1 MRKLRKTKTLKQIER
16 LYQEQSLDVLT
27 IYERSKALLEIYRN
41 VVWSLK
47 NTADSMIYET
57 QETYGKDLDEA
68 LIYLSTFAPE
78 FKRQDFESG
87 VSHLFESKWLI
98 EIIDKSLVKI
108 KDYPEFG
115 EIYSAILMRCYL
127 GKTKTKDAACM
138 QMLNL
143 ERSCYYQ
150 RKREAI
156 TLLGVSLWGFELP
169 RIIQELHEENLKAI
183 YYEEIKSTIPIYT
196 TEDLARMVEKK
207 IKPK

>member
-1 MRKLRKTKTLKQIER
+1 MRKTKTLKQIER

-27 IYERSKALLEIYRN
+27 IYERSKALLEVYRN

-47 NTADSMIYET
+47 NTADFMIYET

-98 EIIDKSLVKI
+98 ELIDKTLIKI

-115 EIYSAILMRCYL
+115 EIYSIILMQCYL
-127 GKTKTKDAACM
+127 GKTITKDSACM

-169 RIIQELHEENLKAI
+169 KIIRELHEENFKVI
-183 YYEEIKSTIPIYT
+183 YFEEAKSTIPIYT
-196 TEDLARMVEKK
+196 TEDLVRITEEK
-207 IKPK
+207 IKAK

>member
-1 MRKLRKTKTLKQIER
+1 MSKLRKTKTLKQIEQ

-47 NTADSMIYET
+47 NTADFMIYET

-98 EIIDKSLVKI
+98 ELIDKTLIKI

-115 EIYSAILMRCYL
+115 EIYSIILMQCYL
-127 GKTKTKDAACM
+127 GKTKVKDSACM

-169 RIIQELHEENLKAI
+169 KIIRELHEENFKVI
-183 YYEEIKSTIPIYT
+183 YFEEAKSTIPIYT
-196 TEDLARMVEKK
+196 TEDLARITEEK
-207 IKPK
+207 IKVK

>member
-1 MRKLRKTKTLKQIER
+1 VSKLRKTKTLKQIEQ

-47 NTADSMIYET
+47 NTAEFMIYET

-98 EIIDKSLVKI
+98 ELIDKSLIKI

-115 EIYSAILMRCYL
+115 EIYSVILMQCYL
-127 GKTKTKDAACM
+127 GKTKIKDAACM
-138 QMLNL
+138 QTLNL

-169 RIIQELHEENLKAI
+169 KIIRELHDENLKVI
-183 YYEEIKSTIPIYT
+183 YLEEPKSTIPIYT
-196 TEDLARMVEKK
+196 TEDLTRIMEEK
-207 IKPK
+207 IKSK

>member
-1 MRKLRKTKTLKQIER
+1 MSKLRKTKTLKQIEQ

-47 NTADSMIYET
+47 NTADFMIYET

-98 EIIDKSLVKI
+98 ELIDKTLIKI

-115 EIYSAILMRCYL
+115 EIYSIILMQCYL
-127 GKTKTKDAACM
+127 GKTKVKDSACM

-169 RIIQELHEENLKAI
+169 KIIRELHEENFKVI
-183 YYEEIKSTIPIYT
+183 YFEEAKSTIPIYT
-196 TEDLARMVEKK
+196 TEDLVRITEEK
-207 IKPK
+207 IKAK